1 MRGTYT
7 LTKPIVGIPV
17 GATRTTTL
25 PSGASVEVR
34 HNAQAALV
42 HTSAVATLF
51 MVHLPDL
58 LDACGVEDVGE
69 IAWCRGGETPRVRRN
84 DTGREEN
91 HDKAGT
97 AIRVISIGLDETG
110 SKDLLAFCERE
121 LAYRR
126 ATGPSSS
133 TS

>member
-17 GATRTTTL
+17 GATGTTTL

-42 HTSAVATLF
+42 QVRWQLF
-51 MVHLPDL
+51 MLHLPDL

-69 IAWCRGGETPRVRRN
+69 IAWPAGWGNASGEA
-84 DTGREEN
+84 E
-91 HDKAGT
+91 
-97 AIRVISIGLDETG
+97 
-110 SKDLLAFCERE
+110 
-121 LAYRR
+121 
-126 ATGPSSS
+126 
-133 TS
+133 